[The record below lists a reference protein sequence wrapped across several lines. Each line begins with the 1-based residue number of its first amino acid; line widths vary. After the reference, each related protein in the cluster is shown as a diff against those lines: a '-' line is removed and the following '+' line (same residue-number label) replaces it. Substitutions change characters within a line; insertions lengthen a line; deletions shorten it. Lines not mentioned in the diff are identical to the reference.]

1 MKTATIT
8 DATGLA
14 EHVAREKRQDEL
26 LHQHHEDPVTGEPG
40 SHPLGAGIGA
50 TGGAVA
56 GAIAGAI
63 AGPVGSAVGAIVG
76 GVTGG
81 LMGKEVAESLDT
93 QDGVLA
99 IAPAGW
105 EAWWRDAYLS
115 EPYLDPTL
123 DFEEYLPAYRLGY
136 ETHAWQTG
144 TLFEDIETILENR
157 WEETRGTS
165 RLPWSIAKEAIK
177 SSWRVLDERGEAGF
191 DPPTTPQA
199 S

>member
-8 DATGLA
+8 DAKGLA
-14 EHVAREKRQDEL
+14 EHVEREKRQEEL

-40 SHPLGAGIGA
+40 SHPLGAGLGA

-81 LMGKEVAESLDT
+81 LMGKEVAESLDP
-93 QDGVLA
+93 QDGVQA
-99 IAPAGW
+99 IAPEGW
-105 EAWWRDAYLS
+105 EEWWRDAYIS
-115 EPYLDPTL
+115 EPYLDPSL
-123 DFEEYLPAYRLGY
+123 GFEEYLPAYRLGY
-136 ETHAWQTG
+136 ETYAWQRG
-144 TLFEDIETILENR
+144 TLFEDIEITLENR

-165 RLPWSIAKEAIK
+165 RLPWSVAKEAIK
-177 SSWRVLDERGEAGF
+177 SSWRVLDERGANGF
-191 DPPTTPQA
+191 DSPTPATA
-199 S
+199 L